1 VIRSLRHP
9 RSHTGIPGRPV
20 PAVPFLLS
28 LYEPPTRSPESL
40 PIDPEF
46 KRAIEEVKLR
56 ADLVEAVRE
65 RIPELRKRGRL
76 WEACCPFHEERT
88 PSFKVDGAKG
98 TWRCYGACQD
108 GGDVISFVQRSQ
120 NLAFADALELLA
132 AQAGVEL
139 PRLRKAT
146 RDEDDPGLAAL
157 AAADS
162 FFRAELRRGE
172 GRAALAY
179 LRERGLSDN
188 TIEAFGIGYAPRSGR
203 PLVGFAEREGPARG
217 AWERAGLLRVSD
229 DGEPYSFF
237 RGRLIIPIRDVKGRT
252 VGFGARR
259 LDDGERSGPKY
270 INTPETPWFHKGRLI
285 YSLDRAID
293 DVRRGGHLV
302 LVEGYTDVMAAHQVG
317 LSTVCA
323 VLGTSTTDDHA
334 ALVRRAGA
342 RRVSLVFDG
351 DEAGRRAAWRAL
363 EGLLPLDVDLDVVRL
378 PAGQDPADVMLEGG
392 AEPFTERLEQAL
404 GWFDFVVE
412 GLQGLQGRE
421 LAGETDRALG
431 LLDRLGK
438 PVLRDDL
445 MRQLA
450 ERLGLP
456 SETLREAWRQLPER
470 RRESARVASGIGS
483 VAPAAQEPQN
493 RPVDQRVVQA
503 YKAAAGAIL
512 ADPGLIPRVRPWVA
526 SCPSKGLRAIL
537 DVVLELFEDEDAEI
551 DAGTVMTGLGDNP
564 VRAHVPSLEDY
575 ALKADYSPLQLLDH
589 SLEFLASH
597 AHEAEKRRLQQRIGE
612 LQRASE
618 TGDPAAA
625 TELATTLERLTEL
638 HRAGVGAA

>member
-1 VIRSLRHP
+1 
-9 RSHTGIPGRPV
+9 
-20 PAVPFLLS
+20 
-28 LYEPPTRSPESL
+28 L

-46 KRAIEEVKLR
+46 KRAIEDVKLR

-88 PSFKVDGAKG
+88 PSFKVDPAKG

-108 GGDVISFVQRSQ
+108 GGDVISFVQRDQ

-132 AQAGVEL
+132 ARAGVEL
-139 PRLRKAT
+139 PRQRRST

-157 AAADS
+157 AAADR
-162 FFRAELRRGE
+162 FFQQALRTGE
-172 GRAALAY
+172 GRVALDY
-179 LRERGLSDN
+179 LRTRGLEDN
-188 TIEAFGIGYAPRSGR
+188 ALEAFGIGYAPRSGQR
-203 PLVGFAEREGPARG
+203 LVAYAREHGPARG
-217 AWERAGLLRVSD
+217 AWEKAGLLRVGE

-285 YSLDRAID
+285 YALDRAID
-293 DVRRGGHLV
+293 DVRRSGHLV

-317 LSTVCA
+317 VSTVCA

-363 EGLLPLDVDLDVVRL
+363 EGLLPLDVELDVVRL
-378 PAGQDPADVMLEGG
+378 PGGQDPADVMLAGG
-392 AEPFTERLEQAL
+392 AQPFLGQLEQAQS
-404 GWFDFVVE
+404 WFDFVVE
-412 GLQGLQGRE
+412 GLQGLRGRE
-421 LAGETDRALG
+421 LAAETDRALG

-438 PVLRDDL
+438 PVLRDDNI
-445 MRQLA
+445 RELA
-450 ERLGLP
+450 ARLELP
-456 SETLREAWRQLPER
+456 LQTLREAWRQLPER
-470 RRESARVASGIGS
+470 RREQARSAAAPPQATPESAEASKL
-483 VAPAAQEPQN
+483 
-493 RPVDQRVVQA
+493 PVDRRVVQA
-503 YKAAAGAIL
+503 YKAAAGAVL
-512 ADPGLIPRVRPWVA
+512 ADPSLVPRVRPWVA
-526 SCPSKGLRAIL
+526 SCPSVGLRAIL
-537 DVVLELFEDEDAEI
+537 DVVLELFEDEEADI
-551 DAGTVMTGLGDNP
+551 DAGAVMTSLGENS
-564 VRAHVPSLEDY
+564 VRAHVPALADY
-575 ALKADYSPLQLLDH
+575 AGNADYPPLQLLDR

-597 AHEAEKRRLQQRIGE
+597 AHEAEKRRLQERIGE
-612 LQRASE
+612 LQRAAE
-618 TGDPAAA
+618 TGDPASAQ
-625 TELATTLERLTEL
+625 ELETTLMRLAEL
-638 HRAGVGAA
+638 HRRGIGEPATA